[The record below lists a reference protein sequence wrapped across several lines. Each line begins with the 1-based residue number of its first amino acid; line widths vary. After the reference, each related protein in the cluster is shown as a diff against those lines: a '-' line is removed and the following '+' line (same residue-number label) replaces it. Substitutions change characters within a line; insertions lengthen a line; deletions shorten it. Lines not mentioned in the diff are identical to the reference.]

1 MEESNAIPQE
11 NEQVENEFILT
22 PDTLIAKTYEG
33 LENVLSQELEELGAE
48 NIRKGKRMV
57 SFTGDKELMYRANFS
72 LRTAVR
78 ILKPVKQFKATN
90 PDEVYDLV
98 KTIPW
103 EDYMDSN
110 NSFAVDPV
118 VYSEEFSHSKF
129 VAYRVKDA
137 IADYFREK
145 EGKRLNV
152 SVSNPD
158 FRINIHIAGTDCMIS
173 LDSSGE
179 SLHKRG
185 YREEAGEA
193 PISEVLA
200 AGIILMS
207 GWHGECDFI
216 DPMCG
221 SGTFLIEADLIARN
235 IAPGVYRQQF
245 GFEKWRDFDADLL
258 SNIFED
264 DSKERDFEH
273 HIYGYDI
280 DGKAVGITKC
290 NVKSAGVG
298 KDITVEMQDFK
309 DFKQPSELAVII
321 TNPPYGE
328 RLTTENLYDTY
339 NMIGQVLK
347 SQFKGNNAWIISSR
361 KDCFE
366 RIGLKPSVRI
376 PLFNG
381 ELDCELRK
389 YQMFDGSFKDFR
401 KEGNDI
407 KTEGDRKFNE
417 QKKVRQKREFNERP
431 DRRREAGIFDGLDDV
446 DDDFRDRY
454 YSLNAAHR
462 IFEDGQRQKIHHRP
476 HFDDDEKGGFK
487 KKYGDKKHA
496 DKKYGDKKHGERK
509 YGDKKY
515 GDKSYK
521 GRGGDH
527 KSSFNS
533 DKNRYKK

>member
-11 NEQVENEFILT
+11 KENVENEFTLT
-22 PDTLIAKTYEG
+22 PDTLIAKTFEG
-33 LENVLSQELEELGAE
+33 LEDVLSQELVELGAE

-57 SFTGDKELMYRANFS
+57 SFTGDKEMMYRANFS

-78 ILKPVKQFKATN
+78 ILKPIKQFTAKN
-90 PDEVYDLV
+90 PDEVYDAI
-98 KTIPW
+98 KSISW
-103 EDYMDSN
+103 ENYMDTD
-110 NSFAVDPV
+110 NSFAIDPV

-137 IADYFREK
+137 IADYFRDK
-145 EGKRLNV
+145 TGKRPNV

-158 FRINIHIAGTDCMIS
+158 FRINIHISGTNCMLS
-173 LDSSGE
+173 LDSSSE

-185 YREEAGEA
+185 YRVEAGEA

-207 GWHGECDFI
+207 GWRGECDFI

-245 GFEKWRDFDADLL
+245 GFEKWKDFDADLL
-258 SNIFED
+258 SEIFED
-264 DSKERDFEH
+264 DSKEKDFTH
-273 HIYGYDI
+273 HIYGYDV
-280 DGKAVGITKC
+280 DGKAVGIAKC
-290 NVKSAGVG
+290 NIKSARVG

-309 DFKQPSELAVII
+309 DFTQPTEPAIII

-328 RLTTENLYDTY
+328 RLTTDNLYDTY

-347 SQFKGNNAWIISSR
+347 NQFKGYNAWIISSR
-361 KDCFE
+361 RDCFD

-407 KTEGDRKFNE
+407 KTEDERSFNE
-417 QKKVRQKREFNERP
+417 QKKVRQERDFNRRTERKPRE
-431 DRRREAGIFDGLDDV
+431 DVFDGMNDV

-462 IFEDGQRQKIHHRP
+462 IFEDGQRQKIRHHR
-476 HFDDDEKGGFK
+476 HFDDDEKGGSK
-487 KKYGDKKHA
+487 KTGDKKYT
-496 DKKYGDKKHGERK
+496 DRK
-509 YGDKKY
+509 YGDRK
-515 GDKSYK
+515 YK
-521 GRGGDH
+521 GKGGDH
-527 KSSFNS
+527 KSSFHS
-533 DKNRYKK
+533 DKKRYKK